1 MADSSYVVEG
11 LLKDG
16 SLFEGF
22 VVCCPD
28 YSLYEIL
35 NAVWKHQVLLKRI
48 KDSRIIIDTFFELIS
63 AQSIRFMTLREETIR
78 KAYNL
83 ATKTKTPIYDV
94 AFVTLARELGVELKT
109 FDKKQTMI
117 FKKYG
122 EGFRDYKN
130 NR

>member
-11 LLKDG
+11 LLKDV

-22 VVCCPD
+22 VICCPD

-48 KDSRIIIDTFFELIS
+48 KDSRIIINTLFDLIS
-63 AQSIRFMTLREETIR
+63 AQNIQFLVLKEKTIR
-78 KAYNL
+78 EAYNL
-83 ATKTKTPIYDV
+83 ALKIKMPIYDV
-94 AFVTLARELGVELKT
+94 VFVILAKELGVELNT
-109 FDKKQTMI
+109 FDKRQAAI

-122 EGFRDYKN
+122 N
-130 NR
+130 

>member
-11 LLKDG
+11 LLKDV

-22 VVCCPD
+22 VICCPD

-48 KDSRIIIDTFFELIS
+48 KDSRIIINTLFDLIS
-63 AQSIRFMTLREETIR
+63 AQNIQFLVLKEKTIR
-78 KAYNL
+78 ETYNL
-83 ATKTKTPIYDV
+83 ALKIKMPIYDV
-94 AFVTLARELGVELKT
+94 VFVILAKELGVELNT
-109 FDKKQTMI
+109 FDKRQAAI

-122 EGFRDYKN
+122 N
-130 NR
+130 